1 LGQGKTSG
9 FGVVCLTA
17 QFFFGGWFLAHG
29 LNHWLE
35 FFPRPSG
42 SSSAARDLIGAL
54 NQSGIFIAV
63 KALEVV
69 TGALLLANRAVPL
82 AAVLAM
88 PITLSIAM
96 LNILGNMDTFSL
108 FVGVIAIALNALIL
122 LGHLDAFLPM
132 LAWRHGDPS
141 SAGLARLAAEGFP
154 ASAEGPSLRGFGHLL
169 AIAAGIAAPVLVTF
183 WSVSDSGFRS
193 KDHYR
198 QVAGARP

>member
-1 LGQGKTSG
+1 MGESKSSG
-9 FGVVCLTA
+9 FRIICLTA

-42 SSSAARDLIGAL
+42 SSSAARELIGAL
-54 NQSGIFIAV
+54 NHSGIFIAV

-69 TGALLLANRAVPL
+69 TGVLLLANRAVPL
-82 AAVLAM
+82 AATLAM

-96 LNILGNMDTFSL
+96 LNILGNMDTFSIG
-108 FVGVIAIALNALIL
+108 VGIIAIALNGLIL

-132 LAWRHGDPS
+132 LAWHHGDPD
-141 SAGLARLAAEGFP
+141 SAALARLAGEGMP
-154 ASAEGPSLRGFGHLL
+154 ASTRESSLKGFGHML

-183 WSVSDSGFRS
+183 WSTSDSGFRS

-198 QVAGARP
+198 HAAEAQP